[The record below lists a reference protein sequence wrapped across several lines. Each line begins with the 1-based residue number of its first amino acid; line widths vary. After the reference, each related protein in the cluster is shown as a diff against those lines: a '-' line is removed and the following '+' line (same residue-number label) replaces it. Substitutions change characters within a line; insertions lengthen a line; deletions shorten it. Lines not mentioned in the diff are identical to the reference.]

1 MQTSPTSGT
10 LTHMRSSL
18 LIAAA
23 ALACAP
29 PVTVS
34 TGPEAGTADAVLS
47 PDQPWPVRTR
57 EHVDLWLHGFA
68 MLQDDTALVPLFRRE
83 YRNDMLV
90 ARNAANVYT
99 TLDDNRERLRQGFVR
114 SPYLFNAQFVPLYFG
129 SGADLAQ
136 AIEYFLRAEGNPQ
149 AAGSREVA
157 TIIQVLAGYFP
168 SAYDRDWLRTFW
180 QSIGEESNRFYRAH
194 WIREQQ
200 NRRAALEAVDSLWQ
214 RVYRPRLDTYI
225 RNTQQARGSLLLSLP
240 LGGEGRTLNLPI
252 TGTLI
257 AVNFPETRAQAL
269 EAIYAA
275 VHELAIAVT
284 QTAVTDNITPTEQRD
299 GLGARYQNAAAVRGG
314 AILLQRVAPEL
325 VDGYRRYYLREANRP
340 AGANVQTSFA
350 NVFSIP
356 ETIRAAIESQM
367 EVVLGGI

>member
-1 MQTSPTSGT
+1 
-10 LTHMRSSL
+10 MRRSVL
-18 LIAAA
+18 FAVA

-29 PVTVS
+29 PVAVT
-34 TGPEAGTADAVLS
+34 TGPEPGTTDAVLS
-47 PDQPWPVRTR
+47 PEQAWPVRTR
-57 EHVDLWLHGFA
+57 EHVDLWLHGFG
-68 MLQDDTALVPLFRRE
+68 MLQDDTALVPIFRRG
-83 YRNDMLV
+83 YRDDMIV

-129 SGADLAQ
+129 SAADLAQ
-136 AIEYFLRAEGNPQ
+136 AIDYFLRAEGNPQ
-149 AAGSREVA
+149 AAPSREVA
-157 TIIQVLAGYFP
+157 IIINVLAGYFP
-168 SAYDRDWLRTFW
+168 TAHDRDWLRTFW

-194 WIREQQ
+194 WMREQQ

-225 RNTQQARGSLLLSLP
+225 RNTQQSRGSLLLSLP

-252 TGTLI
+252 TGTLV
-257 AVNFPETRAQAL
+257 AVNYPETRAQAI
-269 EAIYAA
+269 EAIYTA

-284 QTAVTDNITPTEQRD
+284 HTAVTDNITPAEQRQ
-299 GLGARYQNAAAVRGG
+299 GLGDRYQSAAAVRGG
-314 AILLQRVAPEL
+314 AMLLQRVAPEL
-325 VDGYRRYYLREANRP
+325 VDGYSRYYLRAANRP

-356 ETIRAAIESQM
+356 EAIRAAINSQM
-367 EVVLGGI
+367 DVVLGGI